1 MMRPTEG
8 LISKKKKI
16 YIYIYI
22 KDKQPNQKWA
32 EDLNRHVSKEDIQM
46 SKRHVKRLSALLIS
60 VELQI
65 KTTISY
71 HPTLVWV
78 AIIKKSTNNKCW
90 RGYEEKGTLLQ
101 CWWECQLICPLW
113 RTVWKFLKK
122 LHMELPCNPANPLL
136 RIYPEKNLIK
146 EDSVHC
152 SSVYNS
158 QDMEAN

>member
-1 MMRPTEG
+1 MRPTEG
-8 LISKKKKI
+8 LISKKKKKYI

-71 HPTLVWV
+71 HPTLV
-78 AIIKKSTNNKCW
+78 
-90 RGYEEKGTLLQ
+90 
-101 CWWECQLICPLW
+101 
-113 RTVWKFLKK
+113 
-122 LHMELPCNPANPLL
+122 
-136 RIYPEKNLIK
+136 
-146 EDSVHC
+146 
-152 SSVYNS
+152 
-158 QDMEAN
+158 